1 MLLLP
6 LLLLDRYTEALVA
19 TGIDGE
25 TLLAMDDSS
34 LQTDLQVCIAWQ
46 NPARHIAPLP
56 TTALTAPRILLQM
69 VVSAHRRVVLSK
81 LEELRAANSGP
92 QAVRP
97 GGGGGIRPTHSVLP
111 VAARMGPAAVGTSV
125 AQKLATA
132 RSEIS
137 ALRSSL
143 TIAGR

>member
-1 MLLLP
+1 
-6 LLLLDRYTEALVA
+6 
-19 TGIDGE
+19 
-25 TLLAMDDSS
+25 MDDSS
-34 LQTDLQVCIAWQ
+34 LQTDLQVCIAWK
-46 NPARHIAPLP
+46 NHPRYMARLPAI
-56 TTALTAPRILLQM
+56 ALTVLRVLLQM

-97 GGGGGIRPTHSVLP
+97 GGGGGIRPTHAVLP

>member
-1 MLLLP
+1 
-6 LLLLDRYTEALVA
+6 
-19 TGIDGE
+19 
-25 TLLAMDDSS
+25 MDDGS
-34 LQTDLQVCIAWQ
+34 LQTDLQVSIACGKIT
-46 NPARHIAPLP
+46 PGPSRLHAI
-56 TTALTAPRILLQM
+56 ALTVLRVLLQM

-97 GGGGGIRPTHSVLP
+97 GGGGGIRPTHAVLP